1 MKKILLIAL
10 LVALC
15 GCKKSFLTLAPTSQ
29 ASSANFYKNTSD
41 IGNAVTACYANLQT
55 TSMYADNFITMM
67 EARADNVEDDN
78 PGGNAGRDYNID
90 RFIAGSDNAAVNN
103 AYNCIYNDI
112 FNCNQVIANIDVVT
126 DANLKN
132 QYKGEA
138 LFLRA
143 LAYFNAVRFW
153 GGVPV
158 VLSPISTAASLTVGR
173 SSTSAVYSSIE
184 SDLTT
189 AASLLPATYSKTN
202 AGRAT
207 SGAAIALL
215 GKVYLTEQKWGQAAT
230 TLKTLLPTTTNPYG
244 YTLLPNVADV
254 FNVAS
259 KLNAEIIFA
268 VHYDKTIVGQGH
280 AQFYYFNKPII
291 DPNLLNAY
299 SSTDTRR
306 DLLNTQVVDAND
318 SPIKK
323 YYDTFDPT
331 NKTLGYDV
339 IVLRYA
345 DVMLMYAE
353 ALNEMAYSNDPTS
366 DNFVYL
372 NMVRT
377 RAKAASFTPAQLP
390 DQATFRTAILQERRL
405 EFPFELQRWFD
416 LIRTNTAIQAMAN
429 VGLVKLTIQQYQFI
443 YPIPIA
449 QIQLINNPTLFPQNP
464 GYN

>member
-1 MKKILLIAL
+1 
-10 LVALC
+10 
-15 GCKKSFLTLAPTSQ
+15 
-29 ASSANFYKNTSD
+29 
-41 IGNAVTACYANLQT
+41 
-55 TSMYADNFITMM
+55 
-67 EARADNVEDDN
+67 
-78 PGGNAGRDYNID
+78 
-90 RFIAGSDNAAVNN
+90 
-103 AYNCIYNDI
+103 
-112 FNCNQVIANIDVVT
+112 
-126 DANLKN
+126 
-132 QYKGEA
+132 
-138 LFLRA
+138 
-143 LAYFNAVRFW
+143 
-153 GGVPV
+153 
-158 VLSPISTAASLTVGR
+158 
-173 SSTSAVYSSIE
+173 
-184 SDLTT
+184 
-189 AASLLPATYSKTN
+189 
-202 AGRAT
+202 
-207 SGAAIALL
+207 
-215 GKVYLTEQKWGQAAT
+215 VYLTEQKWGQAAT

-254 FNVAS
+254 FNVAN